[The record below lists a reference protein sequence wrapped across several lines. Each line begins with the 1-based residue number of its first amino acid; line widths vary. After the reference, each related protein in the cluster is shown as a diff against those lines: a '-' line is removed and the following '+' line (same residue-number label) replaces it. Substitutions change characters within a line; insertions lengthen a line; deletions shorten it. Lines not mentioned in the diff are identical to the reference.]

1 MILIIKILMK
11 IVIKNPHEKIIIKI
25 VSQSMDVEAD
35 PCEDFYRFAC
45 GGWMVAIII
54 IIINI
59 TSIIIIIIIVLV
71 SVLVIII
78 IIIVSIMPIIILNK
92 HYK

>member
-1 MILIIKILMK
+1 
-11 IVIKNPHEKIIIKI
+11 
-25 VSQSMDVEAD
+25 MDVEAD